1 MTDVQERLILR
12 NVSKTFRP
20 SSGPPVEALR
30 AVDLTVCGGDFV
42 VIVGHNGSGKST
54 LLNIIAGVVAADAG
68 DVEFE
73 DGAAVSWNRLP
84 AADRAKRVGRVYQ
97 NPTDNVVGDLTV
109 AENVALVLSTAAIPA
124 PWRRAVPRGFAA
136 RCDSLMADVGLEGRA
151 EARARDLS
159 FGQQQ
164 LLALQLAFLRE
175 PTVLLLDE
183 PTAALDRRNAAR
195 CLEFL
200 DQHRRRDRQMVVM
213 VTHDLGV
220 ALRVGNRLVILRDGA
235 LAEDLDA
242 GQKASLTVERLFTM
256 CGFGT
261 TSPARG

>member
-1 MTDVQERLILR
+1 
-12 NVSKTFRP
+12 
-20 SSGPPVEALR
+20 
-30 AVDLTVCGGDFV
+30 
-42 VIVGHNGSGKST
+42 
-54 LLNIIAGVVAADAG
+54 
-68 DVEFE
+68 
-73 DGAAVSWNRLP
+73 
-84 AADRAKRVGRVYQ
+84 
-97 NPTDNVVGDLTV
+97 
-109 AENVALVLSTAAIPA
+109 
-124 PWRRAVPRGFAA
+124 
-136 RCDSLMADVGLEGRA
+136 
-151 EARARDLS
+151 
-159 FGQQQ
+159 

-220 ALRVGNRLVILRDGA
+220 ALRVGNRLVILRDGV

-242 GQKASLTVERLFTM
+242 GKKASLTVERLFTM

-261 TSPARG
+261 ASPARG